1 LQALK
6 GGVLAQ
12 SPHKSA
18 RFIVGLLTLVLLSAT
33 SASSQDKNLTIE
45 WHQPPISDR
54 NTKSATGTQVVS
66 QIDVLEIT
74 GVAIDG
80 NPIKLGQSFAANDS
94 WLEKLTFRLKNVS
107 SVKLSKVQMNLF
119 LPEIMPGGPMVTF
132 CYGCGPT
139 LGRSISPGEE
149 VEMKVVF
156 YNWLSGEIKKKR
168 SLSEITKAEIN
179 DVTVAAADGR
189 MWLSGCVRAADPA
202 NACPP

>member
-1 LQALK
+1 MASTTHLRSEHEIRN
-6 GGVLAQ
+6 GN
-12 SPHKSA
+12 
-18 RFIVGLLTLVLLSAT
+18 T
-33 SASSQDKNLTIE
+33 SSFT
-45 WHQPPISDR
+45 DR
-54 NTKSATGTQVVS
+54 HAG
-66 QIDVLEIT
+66 IT

-94 WLEKLTFRLKNVS
+94 WLEKLTFRIKNVS

-156 YNWLSGEIKKKR
+156 
-168 SLSEITKAEIN
+168 
-179 DVTVAAADGR
+179 
-189 MWLSGCVRAADPA
+189 
-202 NACPP
+202 

>member
-1 LQALK
+1 
-6 GGVLAQ
+6 LAQ
-12 SPHKSA
+12 SPHKTA
-18 RFIVGLLTLVLLSAT
+18 PFIVGFLTLVLLSTT

-54 NTKSATGTQVVS
+54 NTTSATGTQIVS

-74 GVAIDG
+74 GVAIDEK
-80 NPIKLGQSFAANDS
+80 PIKLGQSFAVNDS
-94 WLEKLTFRLKNVS
+94 WLEKLTFRIKNVS

-149 VEMKVVF
+149 VEMNVVF
-156 YNWLSGEIKKKR
+156 YNWLSAEIKKKR
-168 SLSEITKAEIN
+168 SLSEITKAEIH
-179 DVTVAAADGR
+179 DVTVTAAGGR
-189 MWLSGCVRAADPA
+189 TWLSGCVRTADPA

>member
-1 LQALK
+1 
-6 GGVLAQ
+6 LAQ
-12 SPHKSA
+12 SPHKTA

-33 SASSQDKNLTIE
+33 STSSQEKNLTIE
-45 WHQPPISDR
+45 WHQPPISDQ

-80 NPIKLGQSFAANDS
+80 KPIKLGQSFAANDS
-94 WLEKLTFRLKNVS
+94 WLEKLTFRIKNVL
-107 SVKLSKVQMNLF
+107 SVNLSKVQMNLF
-119 LPEIMPGGPMVTF
+119 LPEIMPGGPMVTV

-149 VEMKVVF
+149 VEMNVVF

-179 DVTVAAADGR
+179 DIRVTAADGR
-189 MWLSGCVRAADPA
+189 VWLSGCVRTADPA

>member
-12 SPHKSA
+12 SPHKNT
-18 RFIVGLLTLVLLSAT
+18 RLIVGLLTLVLLSAT

-45 WHQPPISDR
+45 WHQPPISGR

-94 WLEKLTFRLKNVS
+94 WLEKLTFRIKNVS

-139 LGRSISPGEE
+139 LGRSVSPGEE